1 MGARALHNIAIPN
14 ITDPTDLTMGDV
26 SGEAHAAYRQFI
38 PDVTYPRFSKKFL
51 SGANTYEWLED
62 RLAADPFVGNW
73 IAQWRERLSEPFK
86 GITSDG
92 AKRAG
97 LYKLSERST
106 EYSTTSS
113 SMVVA
118 AEKLLALLSPEQLKT
133 LQYDV
138 DAREWRAWANP
149 ELYVFRHG
157 LRLEEISD
165 EFVEAVHGLLKA
177 SLSPSG
183 YAKVQGCM
191 KVNHF
196 LGSVV
201 EAQGVLNAKSYN
213 ISTFGKPSVTAPW
226 GWQLTGHH
234 LCLNCFV
241 LASLQVISPVFMGAE
256 PNIVDD
262 GPDKGLCL
270 FEAQEAIGL
279 EVMAALEP
287 SLRMRVQIYQS
298 VKAEAMPDWRFHR
311 ADQRH
316 LGGAFQDNRVIPYE
330 GVLVSEF
337 PSDVQ
342 QMVWKI
348 VRLALDYLPED
359 TLRQKIAEIETTWN
373 ETYFCWIGGWGVSDA
388 FYYKVH
394 SPVTMLEFDHH
405 SGVFLTNKEPRPFH
419 IHTLVR
425 TPNGNDYGKELLR
438 QYQQRE
444 NELWLA

>member
-1 MGARALHNIAIPN
+1 
-14 ITDPTDLTMGDV
+14 MGD
-26 SGEAHAAYRQFI
+26 SGNEAHAAYRQFI
-38 PDVTYPRFSKKFL
+38 PDETYPRFSKKFL
-51 SGANTYEWLED
+51 AGANIYEWLED
-62 RLAADPFVGNW
+62 RLTADPFVRNW
-73 IAQWRERLSEPFK
+73 TAQWREKLNQPFK
-86 GITSDG
+86 GITTDG
-92 AKRAG
+92 TKREN
-97 LYKLSERST
+97 LYKLADPSSEC
-106 EYSTTSS
+106 STTTR
-113 SMVVA
+113 SMVAA
-118 AEKLLALLSPEQLKT
+118 AEKLLVLLSPEQLNSI
-133 LQYDV
+133 QHDI

-157 LRLEEISD
+157 LRLEETSD

-183 YAKVQGCM
+183 YEKVAGCM

-196 LGSVV
+196 LGSLV
-201 EAQGVLNAKSYN
+201 EAPGVLNSKSYN
-213 ISTFGKPSVTAPW
+213 VSIFGKPSTTAPW

-241 LASLQVISPVFMGAE
+241 VASQQVISPVFMGAE

-262 GPDKGLCL
+262 GPEKGLCL
-270 FEAQEAIGL
+270 FEAQEIAGL

-287 SLRMRVQIYQS
+287 SLRKRVQVYES
-298 VKAEAMPDWRFHR
+298 VKAEAMPDWRYHR

-337 PSDVQ
+337 PSEIQ
-342 QMVWKI
+342 QTVRKI
-348 VRLALDYLPED
+348 AQMALEFLPEES
-359 TLRQKIAEIETTWN
+359 LKQKMEEIERHWS
-373 ETYFCWIGGWGVSDA
+373 ETYFCWIGGWGVEDA
-388 FYYKVH
+388 FYYKIQ

-425 TPNGNDYGKELLR
+425 SPNGNDYGKELLR
-438 QYQQRE
+438 KCRE
-444 NELWLA
+444 RAGEE

>member
-1 MGARALHNIAIPN
+1 MSDASSEALSP
-14 ITDPTDLTMGDV
+14 
-26 SGEAHAAYRQFI
+26 YRQFI
-38 PDVTYPRFSKKFL
+38 PDETYPRFSKKFL
-51 SGANTYEWLED
+51 AGANTYEWLQD

-73 IAQWRERLSEPFK
+73 TAQWREKLNQPFK
-86 GITSDG
+86 GITTDG
-92 AKRAG
+92 TKRED
-97 LYKLSERST
+97 LFKLFEPST
-106 EYSTTSS
+106 KPSATTH
-113 SMVVA
+113 SMVAA
-118 AEKLLALLSPEQLKT
+118 AENMLTQLSSDQLAAIQH
-133 LQYDV
+133 DI
-138 DAREWRAWANP
+138 DAKEWRAWANP

-157 LRLEEISD
+157 LRLEETSN
-165 EFVEAVHGLLKA
+165 EFVEAVHELLKA

-183 YAKVQGCM
+183 YAKVAGCM

-196 LGSVV
+196 LGSIV
-201 EAQGVLNAKSYN
+201 EAPGVLNAKSYN
-213 ISTFGKPSVTAPW
+213 ISIFGKPSTAAPW

-241 LASLQVISPVFMGAE
+241 LASQQVISPVFMGAE
-256 PNIVDD
+256 PNVVDD

-270 FEAQEAIGL
+270 FEAQEAAGM

-287 SLRMRVQIYQS
+287 SIQAKVQIYDS
-298 VKAEAMPDWRFHR
+298 LKAEAMPEWRFHR

-342 QMVWKI
+342 QTVRKI
-348 VRLALDYLPED
+348 VRLTLEFLPED
-359 TLRQKIAEIETTWN
+359 SLRQKIVEIEKYWS
-373 ETYFCWIGGWGVSDA
+373 ETYFCWIGGWGVEDV
-388 FYYKVH
+388 FYYKIH

-419 IHTLVR
+419 IHTLIR

-438 QYQQRE
+438 QYQE
-444 NELWLA
+444 KHKDL

>member
-1 MGARALHNIAIPN
+1 
-14 ITDPTDLTMGDV
+14 
-26 SGEAHAAYRQFI
+26 
-38 PDVTYPRFSKKFL
+38 
-51 SGANTYEWLED
+51 
-62 RLAADPFVGNW
+62 
-73 IAQWRERLSEPFK
+73 
-86 GITSDG
+86 
-92 AKRAG
+92 
-97 LYKLSERST
+97 
-106 EYSTTSS
+106 
-113 SMVVA
+113 MVVA
-118 AEKLLALLSPEQLKT
+118 AEKLFALLSPEQLNT
-133 LQYDV
+133 LQHDL
-138 DAREWRAWANP
+138 DAKEWRAWSNP

-157 LRLEEISD
+157 LRLEETSN

-183 YAKVQGCM
+183 YSKVQGCM

-201 EAQGVLNAKSYN
+201 EAPGVLNAKSYN
-213 ISTFGKPSVTAPW
+213 VSIFGKPSETAPW

-241 LASLQVISPVFMGAE
+241 LASQQVISPVFMGAE

-262 GPDKGLCL
+262 GPDEGLCL
-270 FEAQEAIGL
+270 FEAQEAGGL
-279 EVMAALEP
+279 EVMTALEP

-298 VKAEAMPDWRFHR
+298 IKAEAMPDWRYHR

-337 PSDVQ
+337 PSRVQ

-348 VRLALDYLPED
+348 VRMALDYLPED
-359 TLRQKIAEIETTWN
+359 SLRQKIAEIEKSWN
-373 ETYFCWIGGWGVSDA
+373 ETYYCWIGGWGASDA
-388 FYYKVH
+388 FYYKIH
-394 SPVTMLEFDHH
+394 SPVTMIEFDHH

-425 TPNGNDYGKELLR
+425 SPNGNDYGKELLR
-438 QYQQRE
+438 QYQQRDR
-444 NELWLA
+444 EL